1 MSSNLPWLSRR
12 ALLSRALPAFGLA
25 RAVFAAP
32 SQIRVKNDP
41 LLLTFLADSSGIA
54 LSQIENTANGLKHL
68 SGPSPLFK
76 LAVEP
81 ALEGCSSNQNV
92 LIEHIESSP
101 NGASLSISGKTTNMP
116 LQFSMHI
123 ESAPDAG
130 VALVRLRVK
139 NTGNAVLTIRVTAPS
154 IQHLVTQGPEGSFMG
169 VVPQE
174 ACGVASYSLGS
185 PDLGMQPNPKIGL
198 PTAMNFMELASLHD
212 PQTGAVL
219 FFADTEGR
227 AETDL
232 PPLQFHL
239 QSDTV
244 SGHWR
249 TTLDPQQ
256 ETSLPTFAIGVH
268 ADGGWRHAVDY
279 YVEQHR
285 PHWRFPGIPAWFR
298 DQGAIYSFS
307 GAGAGSIY
315 MEYPQQ
321 DLKTRIASFREIPK
335 LLQEAQSLGTNIV
348 YLWDY
353 WQGTPEGGRPQYWNK
368 GDYIPRVDLGGA
380 EALKDGIR
388 ALHERGGR
396 IIVYVESFILFAY
409 SHIGVEKGEEWAAR
423 RPDNSLYDQYP
434 QNYSL
439 PQWLPAWQDY
449 LASVTER
456 LVREFDVDGIF
467 LDSLG
472 WQMNWPAK
480 TKQSVLHSS
489 ADYSRG
495 VLTIA
500 DRVREAI
507 QRVKPDAVVIGE
519 NTSGALPRHSH
530 GGLAADF
537 AWLAGQN
544 QHRVTASPVRYAIP
558 EANIYSNGKDRN
570 QMNQIFA
577 AGYSLALANL
587 HLPEADYIRS
597 LVQIR
602 QQYKD
607 ALIYGKQEFQP
618 RTGNAD
624 VAAYF
629 FRGAVNHIVTVVN
642 TSVTDYSGNLQ
653 LHQEHGSSWKDLLS
667 NETLTAS
674 GDNLP
679 IHVPAHGLRVL
690 IRLSRNGEVVLN

>member
-1 MSSNLPWLSRR
+1 MPRLSRR
-12 ALLSRALPAFGLA
+12 ALLGGALPAFGLA

-32 SQIRVKNDP
+32 SPLRVKNDA
-41 LLLTFLADSSGIA
+41 LLLTFVADSSGIA
-54 LSQIENTANGLKHL
+54 LNQIENTAHGFKHL

-76 LAVEP
+76 FEVEP
-81 ALEGCSSNQNV
+81 TLEGGSSNQNV
-92 LIEHIESSP
+92 LIEHIVGSP
-101 NGASLSISGKTTNMP
+101 NDTSLSISGKATNIP
-116 LQFSMHI
+116 LQFSMNI
-123 ESAPDAG
+123 EKAPAAG

-139 NTGNAVLTIRVTAPS
+139 NTGNTALTIRVAAPY
-154 IQHLVTQGPEGSFMG
+154 IQHLVTQGSNGSFVG

-174 ACGVASYSLGS
+174 ACGVASYALGT

-198 PTAMNFMELASLHD
+198 PTAMNFMELASVYD
-212 PQTGAVL
+212 PRTGGGL
-219 FFADTEGR
+219 FFADTQGR
-227 AETDL
+227 PETDL
-232 PPLQFHL
+232 APLQFHL
-239 QSDTV
+239 QSDAV

-249 TTLDPQQ
+249 TTLNPN
-256 ETSLPTFAIGVH
+256 EEKSLPAFAIGVH
-268 ADGGWRHAVDY
+268 VDGDWRHAVDY
-279 YVEQHR
+279 YLEQHR

-321 DLKTRIASFREIPK
+321 DLKTRIASFGEIPK

-368 GDYIPRVDLGGA
+368 GDYIPRADLGGA
-380 EALKDGIR
+380 AALKEGIR

-409 SHIGVEKGEEWAAR
+409 SHIGAEKGDEWAAR
-423 RPDNSLYDQYP
+423 RADNSLYDQYP

-449 LASVTER
+449 LATITER

-480 TKQSVLHSS
+480 TKQSALHSP

-519 NTSGALPRHSH
+519 NASGALPRHSH

-544 QHRVTASPVRYAIP
+544 QHRVTASPVRYGIP

-577 AGYSLALANL
+577 AGHSLALANL
-587 HLPEADYIRS
+587 HLPEAEYIRP

-607 ALIYGKQEFQP
+607 ALIYGKQAYQP

-629 FRGAVNHIVTVVN
+629 YQGAVNKIVTVVN
-642 TSVTDYSGNLQ
+642 TSANDYSGNLDLSQ
-653 LHQEHGSSWKDLLS
+653 QHGSSWKDLLS
-667 NETLTAS
+667 NQMLTAS
-674 GDNLP
+674 ADKLP
-679 IHVPAHGLRVL
+679 IDVPAHGLRVL
-690 IRLSRNGEVVLN
+690 IQSSTA